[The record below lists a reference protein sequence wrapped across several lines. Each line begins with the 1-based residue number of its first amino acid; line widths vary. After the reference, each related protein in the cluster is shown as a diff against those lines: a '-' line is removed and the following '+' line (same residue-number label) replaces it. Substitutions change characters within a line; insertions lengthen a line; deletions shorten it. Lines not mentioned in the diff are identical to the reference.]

1 MCSVVFGE
9 PDTIDH
15 MNTEVNYRWYL
26 VLFKYTIFFLKKQKI
41 SSYVSRKK
49 ERRRDLAMN
58 PYMDCGMT
66 RERLREYKGFENM
79 SDEELDIAVRTIN
92 TMAEFYLNNKSKI
105 EEYERSK
112 K

>member
-1 MCSVVFGE
+1 MGFGE

-15 MNTEVNYRWYL
+15 TNTEVYSRWYL
-26 VLFKYTIFFLKKQKI
+26 VLFKYTNFIWKKQI
-41 SSYVSRKK
+41 SLRKLAEKK
-49 ERRRDLAMN
+49 ERRCDLAMN

-66 RERLREYKGFENM
+66 RERLRTYKGFDNM
-79 SDEELDIAVRTIN
+79 SDEELDLAVRTIN

>member
-1 MCSVVFGE
+1 
-9 PDTIDH
+9 
-15 MNTEVNYRWYL
+15 
-26 VLFKYTIFFLKKQKI
+26 
-41 SSYVSRKK
+41 
-49 ERRRDLAMN
+49 MN

-66 RERLREYKGFENM
+66 RERLRTYKGFENM

-92 TMAEFYLNNKSKI
+92 TMAELYLNNKSKI